1 MTIDITNKMWDIE
14 FHPNTTISAEK
25 QAEIRALFL
34 TDEIQLCPNRDVIKQ
49 HILFRTGVYYAV
61 SHKYSII
68 LKDKPQ

>member
-1 MTIDITNKMWDIE
+1 MTIDITNKMWDVE
-14 FHPNTTISAEK
+14 FPPDTSVSPEK

-49 HILFRTGVYYAV
+49 HILFRTGIYFAV
-61 SHKYSII
+61 THKYKIL